1 MATAIAGTRKKPAR
15 WEGALAGLRPVAL
28 PRGRG
33 FEPMLCTLIDEPFDD
48 SNWTFEPKWD
58 GLRVICRCDGGNVQL
73 VSRRGNDQAMQF
85 PEIVSA
91 LNAGVGGTAV
101 VDGEI
106 VCLDEQGHSSF
117 RKLQQRFHVTD
128 PATIE
133 RRQREFPSVLYLF
146 DVLYFDRF
154 DVPNGGAWLVVSTE
168 VVDPTYLTTPFW
180 TSTHFKRQTDA
191 SGWSP
196 KPCAAR

>member
-1 MATAIAGTRKKPAR
+1 MKAMATAIAGTRKKPAR

-154 DVPNGGAWLVVSTE
+154 DVREEALRKRRDVLRRAVKWSNRLKLTPSTPGKGIALYRE
-168 VVDPTYLTTPFW
+168 M
-180 TSTHFKRQTDA
+180 
-191 SGWSP
+191 
-196 KPCAAR
+196 